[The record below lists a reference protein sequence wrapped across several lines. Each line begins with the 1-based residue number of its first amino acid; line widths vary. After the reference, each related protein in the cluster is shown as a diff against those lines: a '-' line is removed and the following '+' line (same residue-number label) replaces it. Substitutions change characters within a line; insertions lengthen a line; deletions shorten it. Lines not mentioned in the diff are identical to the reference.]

1 MSDKNKKIRKKP
13 SADDRHENEAFPPV
27 EGSGTARARFET
39 SVTAAIK
46 DRLVAGGVS
55 RARVDDWAAKHLV
68 VSLYGAH
75 KPADPRD

>member
-1 MSDKNKKIRKKP
+1 MSDKSKKTRKKP
-13 SADDRHENEAFPPV
+13 SAGDRDEEEALPPV
-27 EGSGTARARFET
+27 DGSGAARARFET

-68 VSLYGAH
+68 VSLYGAL
-75 KPADPRD
+75 KPANPRD